1 VSRNPADFGDNGTAL
16 VARVVHPRRFYLSR
30 AFDVGVVQAD
40 SLMMDKAATLAKL
53 QQIRARQRSLIAG
66 KSTLSVKTA
75 WVNPQTFPPAA
86 IAASAGIPCWMSSTF
101 CYLSTALGAVN

>member
-16 VARVVHPRRFYLSR
+16 VARVVHPRRFYLSP

-66 KSTLSVKTA
+66 KSTLSVKTVGLILA
-75 WVNPQTFPPAA
+75 DIPP
-86 IAASAGIPCWMSSTF
+86 SKRNRCFSRYS
-101 CYLSTALGAVN
+101 LLDEQ